1 MLQIVALLLLSQQ
14 PFEPFTEGIA
24 TYYTVESSSTLT
36 ASGET
41 MQDDLYTCA
50 MRDGE
55 FGGYYFIAAENGESV
70 ICRLNDRGPYVK
82 GRVIDLSEAAMRK
95 LHAKAGMVRVKVY
108 KVGLD
113 LEKFP
118 DLLSLNQ
125 SE

>member
-1 MLQIVALLLLSQQ
+1 
-14 PFEPFTEGIA
+14 
-24 TYYTVESSSTLT
+24 
-36 ASGET
+36 

-55 FGGYYFIAAENGESV
+55 FGEYYLIIAENGRTV
-70 ICRLNDRGPYVK
+70 VCRLNDRGPYVK

-95 LHAKAGMVRVKVY
+95 LHAEAGMVHVKVY

-113 LEKFP
+113 LDKFP
-118 DLLSLNQ
+118 ALLSLNQ